1 MSRIYDGISLEPVD
15 ADVDVHAEPDD
26 DAGLDPVPVM
36 DGVARLLE
44 LAVQNADELLAE
56 ANTEAEQIKA
66 RAQGDQLLE
75 ETRDEAEQVKAVAG
89 AEADQLLAEARDQ
102 AGQAKALARSE
113 AD

>member
-1 MSRIYDGISLEPVD
+1 MSSIYDGISLEPVD
-15 ADVDVHAEPDD
+15 ADVDVHAEPDA

-66 RAQGDQLLE
+66 RARAQG
-75 ETRDEAEQVKAVAG
+75 RGAG
-89 AEADQLLAEARDQ
+89 GVPVRGGPAPGGDP
-102 AGQAKALARSE
+102 
-113 AD
+113 